1 MKAVIDFDDSQAARL
16 DAWAKAS
23 KVSRTE
29 AVRRAV
35 DQMLERSAPPAGTGF
50 GLWAKAGVVSPDRD
64 GLVLQQELRDEW
76 PE

>member
-1 MKAVIDFDDSQAARL
+1 LKVAIDFDDSQVARL

-35 DQMLERSAPPAGTGF
+35 DQMLERNAPPIGTGF
-50 GLWAKAGVVSPDRD
+50 GLWAKAAVSPERD
-64 GLVLQQELRDEW
+64 GLTLQKEQRDEW